1 MKILAVQNRMGIG
14 DMVIFLPFI
23 EAVSKKFKSPVSL
36 LVKESSKANEYLQNT
51 KYIDQIIPLLRNNKN
66 LEHDGIIGFFKLANK
81 LRKYKFDSIFI
92 FNSSAR
98 FNLIAKIAGI
108 QNVYQYPVF
117 NKKNQHIIKTA
128 KKFIKK
134 ELNILVKPNPKI
146 NIEKKQIFLARKK
159 FKIKPKE
166 KNILLGI
173 GGSGPTK
180 RVPAKKFIEFIE
192 LVSKKHKSKFFL
204 ATGKNSEEQ
213 RILKEILKSKHKK
226 KCQRLDNLSIKSI
239 LPLISNCNI
248 AVCNDS
254 SFSHLSAALG
264 IKTIV
269 LMTDTPLMYGSYSKF
284 MYPIIPDGEKN
295 VTHNTLGKN
304 KISSKKILNKFKK
317 LIK

>member
-23 EAVSKKFKSPVSL
+23 EAISKKFKSPVSL
-36 LVKESSKANEYLQNT
+36 LVKESSKAKEYLYNT

-81 LRKYKFDSIFI
+81 LRSYKFDSIFI

-98 FNLIAKIAGI
+98 FNLVAKIAGI
-108 QNVYQYPVF
+108 KNIFQYPIL
-117 NKKNQHIIKTA
+117 NKKNQHIIKA
-128 KKFIKK
+128 AQKFLKK
-134 ELNILVKPNPKI
+134 ELNIKVKPNPRI
-146 NIEKKQIFLARKK
+146 SIEKKKIISIRKK
-159 FKIKPKE
+159 LKIKSYE

-180 RVPAKKFIEFIE
+180 RVPAKKFIKFME
-192 LVSKKHKSKFFL
+192 LVTKKYKSRFFL
-204 ATGKNSEEQ
+204 ATGKNFGEQ
-213 RILKEILKSKHKK
+213 KILKEILKSKHKNRCYK
-226 KCQRLDNLSIKSI
+226 LDSLSIKKI
-239 LPLISNCNI
+239 LPVISNCDI
-248 AVCNDS
+248 AICNDS

-269 LMTDTPLMYGSYSKF
+269 LMTDTPLMYGSYSKH
-284 MYPIIPDGEKN
+284 MSTIIPDGEKT

-304 KISSKKILNKFKK
+304 KINPKKIFNKFIK

>member
-23 EAVSKKFKSPVSL
+23 EAISKKFKSPVSL
-36 LVKESSKANEYLQNT
+36 LVKESSKANEYLQNN
-51 KYIDQIIPLLRNNKN
+51 KYIEQIIPLLRNNKN

-81 LRKYKFDSIFI
+81 IRKYKFDSIFI

-108 QNVYQYPVF
+108 KNIYQYPVF

-128 KKFIKK
+128 QRFIKK
-134 ELNILVKPNPKI
+134 ELNLNVKPNPKI
-146 NIEKKQIFLARKK
+146 YIEKKQIILAKRKL
-159 FKIKPKE
+159 KIKSKE

-180 RVPAKKFIEFIE
+180 RVPVKKFIEFIN
-192 LVSKKHKSKFFL
+192 LAQKKYKSRFFL
-204 ATGKNSEEQ
+204 ATGKSPEEQ
-213 RILKEILKSKHKK
+213 KILKEILKSKYKNKFHK
-226 KCQRLDNLSIKSI
+226 LDNLSIKKI
-239 LPLISNCNI
+239 LPIISNCNV

-264 IKTIV
+264 IQTIV
-269 LMTDTPLMYGSYSKF
+269 LMTDTPLMYGSYSKY
-284 MYPIIPDGEKN
+284 MHAIMPDGKKT
-295 VTHNTLGKN
+295 VTHNTRGKN
-304 KISSKKILNKFKK
+304 KINPKKIFNKFVD

>member
-23 EAVSKKFKSPVSL
+23 EAISKKFKSPVSL
-36 LVKESSKANEYLQNT
+36 LVKESSKAKEYLYNT

-81 LRKYKFDSIFI
+81 LRSYKFDSIFI

-98 FNLIAKIAGI
+98 FNLVAKIAGI
-108 QNVYQYPVF
+108 KNIYQYPVF
-117 NKKNQHIIKTA
+117 YKKKQHLIKTA
-128 KKFIKK
+128 QKFIKK
-134 ELNILVKPNPKI
+134 EIKIKVKPNPKI
-146 NIEKKQIFLARKK
+146 NIERKQIISTKKK
-159 FKIKPKE
+159 FKIKSNE

-180 RVPAKKFIEFIE
+180 RVAAKKYIKFME
-192 LVSKKHKSKFFL
+192 LALKKYKCKFFL
-204 ATGKNSEEQ
+204 ATGRNFEEQ
-213 RILKEILKSKHKK
+213 KILKEIMKSKYKNKCYKLDKLPIKK
-226 KCQRLDNLSIKSI
+226 I
-239 LPLISNCNI
+239 LPIITNCNI

-269 LMTDTPLMYGSYSKF
+269 LMTDTPLMYGNYSKY
-284 MYPIIPDGEKN
+284 MHAIIPDGEKT
-295 VTHNTLGKN
+295 VSHNTLGKN
-304 KISSKKILNKFKK
+304 NINPKKIFNKFIK
-317 LIK
+317 LIN

>member
-23 EAVSKKFKSPVSL
+23 EAISKKFKSRVSL
-36 LVKESSKANEYLQNT
+36 LVKDSSKANEYLQNT

-81 LRKYKFDSIFI
+81 LRAYKFDYIFI

-98 FNLIAKIAGI
+98 FNLIAKTAGI
-108 QNVYQYPVF
+108 KNIYQYPIF
-117 NKKNQHIIKTA
+117 DKKNQHIIKTA
-128 KKFIKK
+128 QKFIKK
-134 ELNILVKPNPKI
+134 ELNISVKPNAKI
-146 NIEKKQIFLARKK
+146 NIKKKK
-159 FKIKPKE
+159 ILLTKKNFKIKSKE

-180 RVPAKKFIEFIE
+180 RVPAKKFIEFMD
-192 LVSKKHKSKFFL
+192 LVSNKYKSKFFL

-213 RILKEILKSKHKK
+213 KILKEILKSRHKN
-226 KCQRLDNLSIKSI
+226 KCQKLDNLSIKKI
-239 LPLISNCNI
+239 LPLISNCDI
-248 AVCNDS
+248 SICNDS

-269 LMTDTPLMYGSYSKF
+269 LMTDTPLMYGSYNKY
-284 MYPIIPDGEKN
+284 MHAIIPDGEKT
-295 VTHNTLGKN
+295 VTHNTRGKH
-304 KISSKKILNKFKK
+304 KINPKKIFNKFIK

>member
-23 EAVSKKFKSPVSL
+23 EAISKKYNSPVSL
-36 LVKESSKANEYLQNT
+36 LVKESSKANEYLQQT
-51 KYIDQIIPLLRNNKN
+51 TYIDQIIPLLRNNKN

-81 LRKYKFDSIFI
+81 LRKYNFDSIFI

-108 QNVYQYPVF
+108 KNIFQYQMF

-128 KKFIKK
+128 QKFLKK
-134 ELNILVKPNPKI
+134 ELNIKVKPNPRI
-146 NIEKKQIFLARKK
+146 SIEKKQIISTRKK
-159 FKIKPKE
+159 LKIKSYE

-180 RVPAKKFIEFIE
+180 RVPAKKFIKFME
-192 LVSKKHKSKFFL
+192 LVLNKYKARFFL
-204 ATGKNSEEQ
+204 ATGKNPQEQ
-213 RILKEILKSKHKK
+213 KILKEILRSKYKN
-226 KCQRLDNLSIKSI
+226 KCYKLDNLSIKKI
-239 LPLISNCNI
+239 LPIICNCDI
-248 AVCNDS
+248 AICNDS
-254 SFSHLSAALG
+254 SFSHLSAALE

-269 LMTDTPLMYGSYSKF
+269 LMTDTPLMYGSYSKN
-284 MYPIIPDGEKN
+284 MHAIIPDGKKT

-304 KISSKKILNKFKK
+304 KINPKKIFNKFVK
-317 LIK
+317 LIN

>member
-23 EAVSKKFKSPVSL
+23 EAISKRYKSPVSL
-36 LVKESSKANEYLQNT
+36 LVKESSKANEYLQQT

-108 QNVYQYPVF
+108 KNIYQYPVF

-128 KKFIKK
+128 QKFIKK
-134 ELNILVKPNPKI
+134 ELNIKVKPDPRI
-146 NIEKKQIFLARKK
+146 NIEKKQIIAVKK
-159 FKIKPKE
+159 KLKIKSFE

-180 RVPAKKFIEFIE
+180 RVPAKKFIEFIG
-192 LVSKKHKSKFFL
+192 LVLKKYKSRFFL
-204 ATGKNSEEQ
+204 ATGKNADEQ
-213 RILKEILKSKHKK
+213 KILNEILRSKYKSKCYK
-226 KCQRLDNLSIKSI
+226 LDNLPIKKI
-239 LPLISNCNI
+239 LPIICNCSI
-248 AVCNDS
+248 AICNDS
-254 SFSHLSAALG
+254 SFSHLSAALK

-269 LMTDTPLMYGSYSKF
+269 LMTDTPLMYGSYSKY
-284 MYPIIPDGEKN
+284 MHAVLPDGEKT

-304 KISSKKILNKFKK
+304 KINSKKVFKK
-317 LIK
+317 FVKIIK

>member
-1 MKILAVQNRMGIG
+1 MAK
-14 DMVIFLPFI
+14 
-23 EAVSKKFKSPVSL
+23 
-36 LVKESSKANEYLQNT
+36 
-51 KYIDQIIPLLRNNKN
+51 KN
-66 LEHDGIIGFFKLANK
+66 LEHDGIIGFFKLSNK
-81 LRKYKFDSIFI
+81 IRKYKFDKIFI

-98 FNLIAKIAGI
+98 FHLIAKIAGI
-108 QNVYQYPVF
+108 KEIYQYQVF
-117 NKKNQHIIKTA
+117 NKRNQHIIKTA
-128 KKFIKK
+128 QKFIKK
-134 ELNILVKPNPKI
+134 ELNILVNPIPKI
-146 NIEKKQIFLARKK
+146 NIKKKQIFFARKK

-192 LVSKKHKSKFFL
+192 LVSKKYKSKFFL

-213 RILKEILKSKHKK
+213 KILKEILKSKHKK
-226 KCQRLDNLSIKSI
+226 QCQKLDNLSIKSI
-239 LPLISNCNI
+239 LPLISNCDI

-269 LMTDTPLMYGSYSKF
+269 LMTDTPLMYGSYSKY
-284 MYPIIPDGEKN
+284 MHPIIPDGEKN

-304 KISSKKILNKFKK
+304 KINSKKIFNKFKK